1 MFLNSIHFLDYLDP
15 RSSRLFH
22 LVPMSPDNW
31 SSTIVTQG
39 FQTSW
44 LPLEFHWLL
53 DNMSPVTLDKT
64 ITFWSISHISPS
76 PTSAVWCFLQKIL
89 KPLLTCTTQGY
100 NLKFFQNCLLR
111 NANHKVAI
119 KDWNFRCQKKLF
131 WRFTKHLNT

>member
-1 MFLNSIHFLDYLDP
+1 MFLNNIHFLDYLDP

-31 SSTIVTQG
+31 SSTIVTQV

-53 DNMSPVTLDKT
+53 DNMTPVTLDKI

-111 NANHKVAI
+111 NANHKMAI

-131 WRFTKHLNT
+131 LEVHKTS

>member
-53 DNMSPVTLDKT
+53 NNMSPVTLDKI

-89 KPLLTCTTQGY
+89 KPLLTCTAQGY

-111 NANHKVAI
+111 NANHKMAI